1 MGQSLSSSSSSNTSA
16 QRNNQRRT
24 ANTANNSNNTPSSTS
39 TSTHIN
45 NNIHHMHSPQD
56 SSTSMGQANSDNNND
71 NNNNNSNNASP
82 MQQQQQN
89 QQPSSPSRVLR
100 STTER
105 RRRNNLFSSFYPLL
119 SRNSSPTSNNT
130 SSNSDNNGNAIPELS
145 SGSGT
150 GSPGPSSNSASGSS
164 SSTAR
169 NVSVSW
175 PERPPSRSGAVSP
188 GVKTRLSTRSPGLQP
203 PSTSSTGTSAGR
215 TPRGLSRVQRMYDE
229 QSIRSTRSSSRASSL
244 AAASPPAH
252 PPSSSTTGQAEPA
265 IEYMDID
272 PESVGVTAQHYQPPP
287 LQSQTRPVMRP
298 SALSQSAL
306 SSSSGLVTTDNA
318 STPSTD
324 AAPIRESGPRT
335 RSTTAAL
342 QDSTTSSASS
352 TSAASTTTMGSDN
365 HSLFPGLSNPRG
377 GTSISSSLFP
387 IRPDSDDENDDM
399 DRDVVM
405 DRDQQQQQQQHPSSV
420 AQHPQGDTHTQ
431 AHPHHQGHTH
441 THQAR
446 RIPGPEFF
454 AQLMMSLHESAAT
467 ANRTTPSTS
476 SSTPTAAA
484 SEDAMGVTP
493 VENGQQD
500 RGSLTGTVEGPT
512 PATPSGRTRLR
523 SSSMRGLFGYQPTN
537 ELTGEERP
545 AAADSAEAGVTAG
558 TTGTDAETGTPRGD
572 RNAERFALQIPFF
585 LRLLAEI
592 SRMPQGSPDEAGADQ
607 TEDATATDRP
617 VEAMAAAT
625 TTEGASQQAHPSNP
639 ATTTTAPGPSAEPSS
654 ENGAPRLRRPNTT
667 IRLIQFG
674 HGVRHPRPSGAPT
687 APTGTSGP
695 TGATG
700 ATAPTR
706 DVQGETEGGEGEA
719 AGPPSEGVNETFIM
733 FLSGPPPEDDT
744 DSSDPAAPGSD
755 DPESARNRARH
766 RAPWVVLTLSGAC
779 KLF

>member
-1 MGQSLSSSSSSNTSA
+1 
-16 QRNNQRRT
+16 
-24 ANTANNSNNTPSSTS
+24 
-39 TSTHIN
+39 
-45 NNIHHMHSPQD
+45 
-56 SSTSMGQANSDNNND
+56 
-71 NNNNNSNNASP
+71 
-82 MQQQQQN
+82 
-89 QQPSSPSRVLR
+89 
-100 STTER
+100 
-105 RRRNNLFSSFYPLL
+105 
-119 SRNSSPTSNNT
+119 
-130 SSNSDNNGNAIPELS
+130 
-145 SGSGT
+145 
-150 GSPGPSSNSASGSS
+150 
-164 SSTAR
+164 
-169 NVSVSW
+169 
-175 PERPPSRSGAVSP
+175 
-188 GVKTRLSTRSPGLQP
+188 
-203 PSTSSTGTSAGR
+203 
-215 TPRGLSRVQRMYDE
+215 
-229 QSIRSTRSSSRASSL
+229 
-244 AAASPPAH
+244 
-252 PPSSSTTGQAEPA
+252 
-265 IEYMDID
+265 
-272 PESVGVTAQHYQPPP
+272 
-287 LQSQTRPVMRP
+287 
-298 SALSQSAL
+298 
-306 SSSSGLVTTDNA
+306 
-318 STPSTD
+318 
-324 AAPIRESGPRT
+324 
-335 RSTTAAL
+335 
-342 QDSTTSSASS
+342 
-352 TSAASTTTMGSDN
+352 
-365 HSLFPGLSNPRG
+365 
-377 GTSISSSLFP
+377 
-387 IRPDSDDENDDM
+387 M

-405 DRDQQQQQQQHPSSV
+405 DRDQQQQQLPSSL

-431 AHPHHQGHTH
+431 AHQHHQGHTH

-493 VENGQQD
+493 VENGQQG

-545 AAADSAEAGVTAG
+545 AAADSVEAGVTAG

-617 VEAMAAAT
+617 VEATVAAT

-639 ATTTTAPGPSAEPSS
+639 ATTTTAPGTGPSAEPSS

-700 ATAPTR
+700 ATTPTG

-766 RAPWVVLTLSGAC
+766 RAPWVVLTLSGAYLNSMMQAGPDGEGGSTYDDLWMLANLIGPARPITTTQEAIDNAGFAVGRFEQALQGMRNVATLGDGSKC
-779 KLF
+779 LVCMSEYEEGEDMRALKCHHGFHQECIDKWLTTGANKCPVCRAAAVVTESPMAVEPEVSVNPSEQ